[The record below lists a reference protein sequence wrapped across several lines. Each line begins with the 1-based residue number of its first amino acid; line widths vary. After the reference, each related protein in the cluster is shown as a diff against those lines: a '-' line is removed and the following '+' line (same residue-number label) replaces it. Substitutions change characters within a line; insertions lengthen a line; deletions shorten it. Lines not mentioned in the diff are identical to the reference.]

1 MIFGRFVLTVSS
13 LKLFYQKLL
22 PQQPSLT
29 LEFLNQGFRFNFDL
43 DFEIIIRDITCH
55 LKMN

>member
-22 PQQPSLT
+22 PQQLSLT